1 MSPASATSFAA
12 KTVRE
17 DDSWGSVA
25 RTFDA
30 RQSIVAANAGGASAT
45 ASDQGA
51 SARRA
56 RAHAAGSEEAGEEG
70 FEGFSFDRESS
81 RSSRTER
88 RRVSERRIARGGGVR
103 DALGVRIGFR
113 RDARREARGVRGDAP
128 RVRRVRPN
136 PRVVL
141 GGAVAGGS
149 RVARRR
155 RVGGVSGARR
165 RERGREKRRLPAET
179 PREGGVVHL
188 EDGVADET
196 NGQGA
201 RERRPTI
208 VL

>member
-1 MSPASATSFAA
+1 LFFSVAVADPGGGSDVACRATTTSPASATSFAA

-81 RSSRTER
+81 RSKSNLSVVASPNANRPAAAALATR
-88 RRVSERRIARGGGVR
+88 SAARS
-103 DALGVRIGFR
+103 A
-113 RDARREARGVRGDAP
+113 
-128 RVRRVRPN
+128 
-136 PRVVL
+136 
-141 GGAVAGGS
+141 
-149 RVARRR
+149 
-155 RVGGVSGARR
+155 
-165 RERGREKRRLPAET
+165 
-179 PREGGVVHL
+179 
-188 EDGVADET
+188 
-196 NGQGA
+196 
-201 RERRPTI
+201 
-208 VL
+208 